1 LHLALTTRI
10 TDVVRVNPPPVPVI
24 VKGYVPTAVDR
35 AVVTVNVDEVPVA
48 GFGANDP
55 AAPAGSPLTDKFTLS
70 AKPPLL
76 VIVTVYVVV
85 DPRLI
90 VCDAGDA
97 DSVKTAVAGAL
108 TTSVTIAECV
118 SAPLVPVMVIR

>member
-1 LHLALTTRI
+1 MTSV
-10 TDVVRVNPPPVPVI
+10 TDVVRVSAPAVPVI
-24 VKGYVPTAVDR
+24 VTGYVPTAVDR

-48 GFGANDP
+48 GFGANEP

-97 DSVKTAVAGAL
+97 DSVKSAVAGAL
-108 TTSVTIAECV
+108 TTSVTVAECV
-118 SAPLVPVMVIR
+118 SVPLVPVMVI